1 MDLLCALPTLLLKQ
15 RPMQQAVLVQPPP
28 RGRISGGFLYNARMA
43 EHAAWE
49 VIDVPAE
56 QLSDLTRHVGAS
68 RPILMDSIW
77 LTEAHLDAF
86 LALAAQGRRMGV
98 MLHSF
103 PSMIAATEAGQ
114 APLTEPS
121 RFEVQA
127 LERLGLVV
135 VPGRHYAD
143 LLMGCSATIVIAEP
157 GIDDGWRAEP
167 RRRVGP
173 CRLVSV
179 GSATPRKGF
188 LDVAALLEGR
198 ASDDYRWTIVGSLD
212 ADPVYA
218 GRLLQLTRSLPNVS
232 FEGQQPPE
240 EVQRIVRASD
250 VLVMPSY
257 DENQPLV
264 LLEAMAA
271 SVPAVAYAAGA
282 ARHML
287 EHGRQGLITAIGNK
301 QGLAEH
307 IDRLLDDESA
317 RYQMALAC
325 FDRQRSIPSW
335 SSAAGLAR
343 AALQAGWAELEARGG
358 AA

>member
-1 MDLLCALPTLLLKQ
+1 
-15 RPMQQAVLVQPPP
+15 MQQAVLVQPPP
-28 RGRISGGFLYNARMA
+28 EGRISGGFLYNARMA

-49 VIDVPAE
+49 LIDVPAE
-56 QLSDLTRHVGAS
+56 QLPDLARHVGSS

-77 LTEAHLDAF
+77 LTEAHLEAF
-86 LALAAQGRRMGV
+86 VALGAHGRRVGV

-103 PSMIAATEAGQ
+103 PSMIAATEAGH
-114 APLTEPS
+114 APLLEPS

-143 LLMGCSATIVIAEP
+143 LLLGCSAKIVIAEP
-157 GIDDGWRAEP
+157 GIDDGWRAAP
-167 RRRVGP
+167 RPRVGP

-179 GSATPRKGF
+179 GAATPRKGF

-198 ASDDYRWTIVGSLD
+198 SSEDYRWTIVGSLD

-218 GRLLQLTRSLPNVS
+218 ERLLQLTHSLPSVR
-232 FEGQQPPE
+232 FEGQKPPH

-282 ARHML
+282 TRHML
-287 EHGRQGLITAIGNK
+287 EHGRQGLIATIGNK

-307 IDRLLDDESA
+307 LDQLLDNESV

-325 FDRQRSIPSW
+325 FGRQSSIPSW
-335 SSAAGLAR
+335 SGAAERAR
-343 AALQAGWAELEARGG
+343 AALHAGWAAHEARGG

>member
-1 MDLLCALPTLLLKQ
+1 
-15 RPMQQAVLVQPPP
+15 MQQAVLVQPPP

-49 VIDVPAE
+49 LIDMPAE
-56 QLSDLTRHVGAS
+56 QLPELARHVGVS
-68 RPILMDSIW
+68 RPVLMDSIW
-77 LTEAHLDAF
+77 LTEAHLGAF
-86 LALAAQGRRMGV
+86 LALGLHGRRVGV

-114 APLTEPS
+114 APLMEPS

-135 VPGRHYAD
+135 VPGPHYAS
-143 LLMGCSATIVIAEP
+143 LLMGCSAKVVIAEP

-188 LDVAALLEGR
+188 LDVAALLRAR
-198 ASDDYRWTIVGSLD
+198 ASNDYRWTVVGSLD

-218 GRLLQLTRSLPNVS
+218 ERLLRLSHSLPSVS
-232 FEGQQPPE
+232 FEGQKPPH

-282 ARHML
+282 TRHML
-287 EHGRQGLITAIGNK
+287 EHGREGLITAIGDE

-307 IDRLLDDESA
+307 LDRLLDDEDM

-325 FDRQRSIPSW
+325 FHRQSSIPSW
-335 SSAAGLAR
+335 PSAAGLAR
-343 AALQAGWAELEARGG
+343 AALHAGWAALEARAG
-358 AA
+358 ATS